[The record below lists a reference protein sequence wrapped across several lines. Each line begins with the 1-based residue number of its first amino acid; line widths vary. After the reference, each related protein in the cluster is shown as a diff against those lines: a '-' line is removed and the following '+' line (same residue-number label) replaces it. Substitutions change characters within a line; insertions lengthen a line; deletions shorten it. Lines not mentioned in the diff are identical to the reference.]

1 MKLNKENWN
10 KLRFLWGNLSKRY
23 MLEFKK
29 MSEDDLYL
37 FVERLLND
45 DDLFVKQQPE
55 RIHQSLEKDDE
66 GKQVI
71 KESISEYNYRNEF
84 IYMNYGKF

>member
-1 MKLNKENWN
+1 
-10 KLRFLWGNLSKRY
+10 
-23 MLEFKK
+23 

-55 RIHQSLEKDDE
+55 RIHQSLEKMM
-66 GKQVI
+66 KVN
-71 KESISEYNYRNEF
+71 KLSRNLFQNIIIEMNLF
-84 IYMNYGKF
+84 I

>member
-1 MKLNKENWN
+1 
-10 KLRFLWGNLSKRY
+10 

-55 RIHQSLEKDDE
+55 RNTSIF
-66 GKQVI
+66 GKKMMKVN
-71 KESISEYNYRNEF
+71 KLSRNLFQNIIIEMNLF
-84 IYMNYGKF
+84 I

>member
-1 MKLNKENWN
+1 
-10 KLRFLWGNLSKRY
+10 

-29 MSEDDLYL
+29 MDEDELY
-37 FVERLLND
+37 FFIESLLD
-45 DDLFVKQQPE
+45 DDRLFVKQQPE
-55 RIHQSLEKDDE
+55 RIHQSLESDDE

-71 KESISEYNYRNEF
+71 KESISEYNSRNEY